1 MKLKRKIK
9 HRKEENLDLQSFF
22 HAFLYSK
29 NIFHV
34 KSTRQNDLYVEFE
47 SEAFSDGHTNVK
59 KKKVNRGIESRR

>member
-47 SEAFSDGHTNVK
+47 SEAFL
-59 KKKVNRGIESRR
+59 RRAYECKEEKSEPRN